1 MMEKMEKMEKIK
13 EIVLNRLVKRI
24 LPFYFFTFLP
34 LNLYA
39 QPEMMIRGDCIP
51 DLSDDASTT
60 RGVRLLLP
68 TPNRNWDAN
77 RIYKQMVI
85 LVEFSDVSFN
95 REDPRETYDKMFN
108 EPGYNERDGAGCVAD
123 YFREQ
128 SGGLFNLQ
136 FDVYGPVKV
145 SSKAQPYS
153 NPKSSTRNYGKDVFR
168 EATQQVIKDNPDV
181 DFSQY
186 DWNGD
191 RYVDQ
196 VIYVYAGYAGNQGNS
211 ACYGYIWPNTASF
224 STVSAPGG
232 IRISNYSS
240 SAELWYS
247 SSSKHSF
254 GIGTICH
261 EFTHCLGLPDIYPT
275 SSGAGYSVVDE
286 WDLMDGGNFTNYGW
300 CPPNYTPLEKMLLGW
315 LSPIELTEPTAVKNM
330 KPSSEGGEV
339 YCIKHSDSEW
349 YLLENRQLRGW
360 DYGLPGRG
368 LVIYHVYYDG
378 AVWAGNT
385 VNNDRDKRR
394 FELVHADNLDYDA
407 WTVIVPSNK
416 NPYQRSPRMGNIRL
430 STSPYPWTTDSTTF
444 VNNELTDTSLPAAKM
459 NYPNSSGSSLLG
471 KPVTNIQM
479 DDEGL
484 ISFDFMGGDLSA
496 ISPLTSHLSSLT
508 SHSVFDLLGRE
519 VTPNRPGMY
528 IIRYKDG
535 TFKKKFVKP

>member
-1 MMEKMEKMEKIK
+1 MMEKIK
-13 EIVLNRLVKRI
+13 EIVLNRLVKRS

-39 QPEMMIRGDCIP
+39 QPEAIIRGDCTP
-51 DLSDDASTT
+51 DLSDGASIT
-60 RGVRLLLP
+60 RGVRRPLS
-68 TPNRNWDAN
+68 TPNKMWDAN

-95 REDPRETYDKMFN
+95 REDPHETYDKMLN
-108 EPGYNERDGAGCVAD
+108 EPGYNERDGAGCMAD

-128 SGGLFNLQ
+128 SGGLLNLQ
-136 FDVYGPVKV
+136 FDVYGPVQV
-145 SSKAQPYS
+145 SSKAQPYEKPS
-153 NPKSSTRNYGKDVFR
+153 SSTRNYGSDVFR
-168 EATQQVIKDNPDV
+168 EATQKVVKENPDV

-191 RYVDQ
+191 KYVDQ
-196 VIYVYAGYAGNQGNS
+196 VIYVYAGFSGNQGNS
-211 ACYGYIWPNTASF
+211 ACYGHIWPNTASF
-224 STVSAPGG
+224 SAVTAPDG
-232 IRISNYSS
+232 IRISNYSAS
-240 SAELWYS
+240 GELWLGS
-247 SSSKHSF
+247 TNPSC

-275 SSGAGYSVVDE
+275 VGGAGYSVVDE

-315 LSPIELTEPTAVKNM
+315 LTPIVLTEPATIKNL

-484 ISFDFMGGDLSA
+484 ISFDFMGGDPSA
-496 ISPLTSHLSSLT
+496 ISPLTSHLSPLT

-535 TFKKKFVKP
+535 TIKKKFIKP

>member
-1 MMEKMEKMEKIK
+1 MMEKIK

-39 QPEMMIRGDCIP
+39 QPEAIIRGDCTP
-51 DLSDDASTT
+51 DLSEDASTT
-60 RGVRLLLP
+60 RGVRRVLP
-68 TPNRNWDAN
+68 TPTKTWDAS

-85 LVEFSDVSFN
+85 LVEFSDFSFN
-95 REDPRETYDKMFN
+95 REDPREAYDKIFN

-145 SSKAQPYS
+145 SSKAQPYGKPTS
-153 NPKSSTRNYGKDVFR
+153 DTRNYGNEVFR
-168 EATQQVIKDNPDV
+168 EATKKVVEANPSV

-191 RYVDQ
+191 KYVDQ
-196 VIYVYAGYAGNQGNS
+196 VIYVYAGYAGNQGSS

-224 STVSAPGG
+224 SSVSAPGG

-275 SSGAGYSVVDE
+275 SSIAGYSVVDE

-315 LSPIELTEPTAVKNM
+315 LSPIVLTEPATIKNL

-385 VNNDRDKRR
+385 VNNDRAKRR

-484 ISFDFMGGDLSA
+484 ISFDFMGGDPSDVENVPC
-496 ISPLTSHLSSLT
+496 STFHVQRST
-508 SHSVFDLLGRE
+508 FDLSGRK
-519 VTPNRPGMY
+519 VSPNRPGMY

-535 TFKKKFVKP
+535 TIKKKFVKP

>member
-1 MMEKMEKMEKIK
+1 MMEKIK

-39 QPEMMIRGDCIP
+39 QPEMMIRGDCTP

-60 RGVRLLLP
+60 RGVRRLLP
-68 TPNRNWDAN
+68 IPNRYWNAN

-191 RYVDQ
+191 HSVNQ
-196 VIYVYAGYAGNQGNS
+196 VIYVSAGLAGNQGNS
-211 ACYGYIWPNTASF
+211 ACYGYIWPNTSSF
-224 STVSAPGG
+224 SDVSAPDG
-232 IRISNYSS
+232 IKISNYSA

-247 SSSKHSF
+247 SSKPSC

-300 CPPNYTPLEKMLLGW
+300 CHPNYTPLEKILLGW
-315 LSPIELTEPTAVKNM
+315 LSPKELTEPATIKNL

-339 YCIKHSDSEW
+339 YRIKHSSNEW
-349 YLLENRQLRGW
+349 YLLENRQFSGW
-360 DYGLPGRG
+360 DYGLPGKG
-368 LVIYHVYYDG
+368 LVIYHVYYDA
-378 AVWAGNT
+378 AVWNGNA
-385 VNNDRDKRR
+385 VNNDPNKRR

-407 WTVIVPSNK
+407 WTVILPSNK

-444 VNNELTDTSLPAAKM
+444 VNNELTDTSVPAAKM
-459 NYPNSSGSSLLG
+459 NYPNNDGSLYLS
-471 KPVTNIQM
+471 KPITNIQM

-484 ISFDFMGGDLSA
+484 ISFDFMGGDPSDVENVPC
-496 ISPLTSHLSSLT
+496 STFHVQRST
-508 SHSVFDLLGRE
+508 FDLSGRK
-519 VTPNRPGMY
+519 VSPDRPGIY
-528 IIRYKDG
+528 VIRYKDG
-535 TFKKKFVKP
+535 TTKKKFVKP